1 MNMGQYYRIVNL
13 DKKEYISPHLF
24 GDGAKLMEFGCSS
37 NGMMTGLAILLADG
51 NNRGGGDLYSED
63 AIIGSWAGDR
73 IVITGDYADEGKF
86 VEYSSYIGD
95 KIEYDPNKNLYQ
107 FAAEQFTNVS
117 EGVIMA
123 MCADSYL
130 RERIMKSFVNHGF
143 LDEHKG
149 LLNKIS
155 ETYKVKIPSPV
166 QKEEK

>member
-13 DKKEYISPHLF
+13 DKKEYISPHFF

-37 NGMMTGLAILLADG
+37 YGMMTGLAILLADG

-86 VEYSSYIGD
+86 VEDSNCKY
-95 KIEYDPNKNLYQ
+95 NLYNV
-107 FAAEQFTNVS
+107 AADKFTNIS
-117 EGVIMA
+117 EKVIMA
-123 MCADSYL
+123 MCSDSYL
-130 RERIMKSFVNHGF
+130 RERMMKSFVNYGF

-155 ETYKVKIPSPV
+155 ETYKVKIPEKNK
-166 QKEEK
+166 KE